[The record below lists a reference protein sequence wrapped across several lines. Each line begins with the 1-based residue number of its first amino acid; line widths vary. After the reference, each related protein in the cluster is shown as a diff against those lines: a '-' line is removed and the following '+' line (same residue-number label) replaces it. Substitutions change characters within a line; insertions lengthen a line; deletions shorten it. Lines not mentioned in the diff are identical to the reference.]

1 MLSLRL
7 RVLSFC
13 ETSMLSI
20 WHTLIKLVR
29 LLNINYTQYAI
40 NIEHLKRIAEEISK
54 PIRNHNTLDYI
65 PTQYISDYIKSKGY
79 DGIEYVSVMSDTGKN
94 LAIFNP

>member
-1 MLSLRL
+1 
-7 RVLSFC
+7 
-13 ETSMLSI
+13 MLSI

-79 DGIEYVSVMSDTGKN
+79 DGIEYVSVMSDAGKN
-94 LAIFNP
+94 LAIFNS